1 MRERIKIFKLKYINN
16 MLNYV
21 GSLAVQKG
29 DNAHLRIRCWLSI
42 NMNVTNDIH
51 FSNMI
56 TK

>member
-42 NMNVTNDIH
+42 NMNETNDIH